1 MGKASAPARVQ
12 AQGAVPLT
20 IHRLLQHSA
29 FGPDD
34 IDRAAE
40 TVAKTIMQIAQT
52 GVRDPT
58 RLRQL
63 ALKELAPSK

>member
-1 MGKASAPARVQ
+1 
-12 AQGAVPLT
+12 
-20 IHRLLQHSA
+20 
-29 FGPDD
+29 
-34 IDRAAE
+34 
-40 TVAKTIMQIAQT
+40 VAKTIMQIAQT

>member
-1 MGKASAPARVQ
+1 
-12 AQGAVPLT
+12 
-20 IHRLLQHSA
+20 
-29 FGPDD
+29 
-34 IDRAAE
+34 
-40 TVAKTIMQIAQT
+40 MQIAQT